1 MSDYRSALERVQMM
15 DFALHEAALFLDN
28 HPKDT
33 EALKYFRYY
42 QELAED
48 AKARFETK
56 FGPLQYQD
64 QKNVDD
70 WQWAKGPWPW
80 ECEE

>member
-1 MSDYRSALERVQMM
+1 MSEYRGALERVQMM
-15 DFALHEAALFLDN
+15 DFAAHEAALFLDN
-28 HPKDT
+28 HPQDA

-42 QELAED
+42 QELAGD
-48 AKARFETK
+48 ARAKFEAR
-56 FGPLQYQD
+56 FGPLQYLA

-70 WQWAKGPWPW
+70 WRWAKGPWPW